1 MEKHLNNW
9 QKTLI
14 ITGLTLAI
22 GGCYLLWVLHQR
34 HQPGVVKQPD
44 PGQALSKDDLAVVK
58 AYFPQHFD
66 DLQKLAGTSAWI
78 KSGYTMS
85 YFPYAG
91 GRVEFG
97 KRVGLL
103 PPAQRIEIRKIIKA
117 VAPAAAHDGIEP
129 GGMQAFVVFALPQ
142 GPDLYAVA
150 VGVLKGGEEGYFTD
164 MIVYYD
170 DPHTIYGDWGN
181 AVWSA
186 IDAHQVKPGMSELE
200 TRMAIGSK
208 VHVDGQT
215 EGDRT
220 VTYDVNGKSTVVTY
234 SQNHAT
240 EIKSESGQSSN

>member
-1 MEKHLNNW
+1 MNTSRKI
-9 QKTLI
+9 LI
-14 ITGLTLAI
+14 ITGITLAI
-22 GGCYLLWVLHQR
+22 GGCYLLWVFHQR
-34 HQPGVVKQPD
+34 QQPGVVKQTDQEP
-44 PGQALSKDDLAVVK
+44 ALSKDDLAVVK

-66 DLQKLAGTSAWI
+66 DLDRLAGTSAWI

-97 KRVGLL
+97 KKVGLL
-103 PPAQRIEIRKIIKA
+103 PPDQRIEIKKIIKA
-117 VAPAAAHDGIEP
+117 VAPATAHDGIEP

-164 MIVYYD
+164 MIFYYD
-170 DPHTIYGDWGN
+170 DPHTIYSDWGN

-220 VTYDVNGKSTVVTY
+220 VTYDVNGKSIAVTY
-234 SQNHAT
+234 SGNHAT
-240 EIKSESGQSSN
+240 EIKNEPGQSSSN

>member
-1 MEKHLNNW
+1 MNTSRKI
-9 QKTLI
+9 LI
-14 ITGLTLAI
+14 ITGITLAI
-22 GGCYLLWVLHQR
+22 GGCYLLWVFHQR
-34 HQPGVVKQPD
+34 QQPGVVKQTDQEP
-44 PGQALSKDDLAVVK
+44 ALSKDDLAVVK

-66 DLQKLAGTSAWI
+66 DLQRLAGTSAWI

-97 KRVGLL
+97 KKVGLL
-103 PPAQRIEIRKIIKA
+103 PPDQRIEIRKIIKA
-117 VAPAAAHDGIEP
+117 VAAIAHDGIEP
-129 GGMQAFVVFALPQ
+129 GGTQAFVVFALPQ

-164 MIVYYD
+164 MIFYYD
-170 DPHTIYGDWGN
+170 DPHTIYSDWGN

-208 VHVDGQT
+208 VHVEGQT

-220 VTYDVNGKSTVVTY
+220 VTYDVNGKSIAVTY
-234 SQNHAT
+234 SGNHAT
-240 EIKSESGQSSN
+240 DIKNEPGQSSSN